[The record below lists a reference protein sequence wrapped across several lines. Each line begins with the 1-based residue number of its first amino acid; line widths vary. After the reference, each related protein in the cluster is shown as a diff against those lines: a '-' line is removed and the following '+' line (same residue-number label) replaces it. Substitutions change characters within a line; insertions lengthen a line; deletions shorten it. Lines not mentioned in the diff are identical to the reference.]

1 MAIGKFTLPICDGC
15 RKPWLPDGWTPESD
29 PRAYDAEQKAA
40 GGRTLRCGKC
50 KTSGWDREYS
60 SEQRKNSSPSVVD
73 MPKVPEEVFV
83 FAAAVREHVE
93 MIIGSLPDP
102 IVQVSRCKHRL
113 MHCPICNPQEA
124 A

>member
-60 SEQRKNSSPSVVD
+60 SEQRKATVEVAVNPFDPTKTIEMPRNVD
-73 MPKVPEEVFV
+73 LNKTLTQ
-83 FAAAVREHVE
+83 A
-93 MIIGSLPDP
+93 
-102 IVQVSRCKHRL
+102 RCKHRL